1 MQRNTN
7 MMKGGKYKQPWVTY
21 KLHFVIHRLRF
32 LKRKVEHF
40 QSLTIKSRL
49 LGLIA
54 LLLLFSFAL
63 SAQNPHYNVENDFG
77 LWSKVEVDQ
86 KHNKDWKSSY
96 SFAYR
101 RRNNLNSFRNLFFE
115 YAVNRDLKNKF
126 DTGSQFRFTLDDN
139 QEYTF
144 RFAPYLV
151 KAYRLKPITFKYR
164 LKNDVDIPF
173 EQSNGF
179 DFRSRVRNRIEAE
192 YERKKIPV
200 SLDFSVEWFH
210 RYDLSSIW
218 FSNIR
223 ISTDVKYELTKDTK
237 IGIGYFVQQEQNEA
251 EPVRDHVVTVDVSYK
266 L

>member
-7 MMKGGKYKQPWVTY
+7 MMKGGKFKQPWVSNELVSD
-21 KLHFVIHRLRF
+21 KSNLRF
-32 LKRKVEHF
+32 LYSNILRSH
-40 QSLTIKSRL
+40 SLTNRKRFVGLSVL
-49 LGLIA
+49 LI
-54 LLLLFSFAL
+54 LFTITL

>member
-1 MQRNTN
+1 MLTRAFV
-7 MMKGGKYKQPWVTY
+7 KLPFKTY
-21 KLHFVIHRLRF
+21 
-32 LKRKVEHF
+32 
-40 QSLTIKSRL
+40 L
-49 LGLIA
+49 LGTDLQKLNFNSFNRMLNPILNWNLPVLGLSLFLI
-54 LLLLFSFAL
+54 FL
-63 SAQNPHYNVENDFG
+63 SLVLNAQNPHYNVENDFG
-77 LWSKVEVDQ
+77 LWSKIELDQ

-164 LKNDVDIPF
+164 FKNDLDIPF

-210 RYDLSSIW
+210 RYNVSAIW

-223 ISTDVKYELTKDTK
+223 ISTGIQYELSKDAK

-251 EPVRDHVVTVDVSYK
+251 KPVRDHVVSVDVSYE

>member
-1 MQRNTN
+1 MRKDMNMITGFLVNLPWSTNKFNSDLQNLRLLQRNLERS
-7 MMKGGKYKQPWVTY
+7 P
-21 KLHFVIHRLRF
+21 
-32 LKRKVEHF
+32 
-40 QSLTIKSRL
+40 SLTIRMRL
-49 LGLIA
+49 SVLSVLLI
-54 LLLLFSFAL
+54 LFSFAL
-63 SAQNPHYNVENDFG
+63 SAQNPHFNVENDFG
-77 LWSKVEVDQ
+77 IWSKIELDQ

-101 RRNNLNSFRNLFFE
+101 RRNNLSSFRNLFFE

-164 LKNDVDIPF
+164 LKNDVDIPLV
-173 EQSNGF
+173 QSNGF

-192 YERKKIPV
+192 FERKKYPV
-200 SLDFSVEWFH
+200 SADFSVEWFH
-210 RYDLSSIW
+210 RYDAGSIW

-223 ISTDVKYELTKDTK
+223 ISTGMKYELSKDVNV
-237 IGIGYFVQQEQNEA
+237 GIGYFVQQEQNEA
-251 EPVRDHVVTVDVSYK
+251 KPVRDHVVTLDVSYE

>member
-1 MQRNTN
+1 MRKNTN
-7 MMKGGKYKQPWVTY
+7 MIT
-21 KLHFVIHRLRF
+21 RF
-32 LKRKVEHF
+32 LVNLPWNTNKVNSDR
-40 QSLTIKSRL
+40 QKLKLLQRNLDLSSSLIIRMRL
-49 LGLIA
+49 SMLSV
-54 LLLLFSFAL
+54 LLVLSSFAL
-63 SAQNPHYNVENDFG
+63 SAQNPHYIVENDFG
-77 LWSKVEVDQ
+77 LWSKIELDQ

-101 RRNNLNSFRNLFFE
+101 RRNNLSSFRNLFFE

-126 DTGSQFRFTLDDN
+126 DAGSQFRFTLDDN

>member
-1 MQRNTN
+1 MTKN
-7 MMKGGKYKQPWVTY
+7 MLTRAFVKLPFKTY
-21 KLHFVIHRLRF
+21 
-32 LKRKVEHF
+32 
-40 QSLTIKSRL
+40 L
-49 LGLIA
+49 LGTDLQKLNFNSFNRMLNPILNWNLPVLGLSLFLI
-54 LLLLFSFAL
+54 FL
-63 SAQNPHYNVENDFG
+63 SLVLNAQNPHYNVENDFG
-77 LWSKVEVDQ
+77 LWSKIELDQ

-164 LKNDVDIPF
+164 FKNDLDIPF

-210 RYDLSSIW
+210 RYNVSAIW

-223 ISTDVKYELTKDTK
+223 ISTGIQYELSKDAK

-251 EPVRDHVVTVDVSYK
+251 KPVRDHVVSVDVSYE

>member
-1 MQRNTN
+1 MSKNINMITRVLVNLPWSTNKVNSDLQNLRLLQRNLELS
-7 MMKGGKYKQPWVTY
+7 P
-21 KLHFVIHRLRF
+21 
-32 LKRKVEHF
+32 
-40 QSLTIKSRL
+40 SLTIRMRL
-49 LGLIA
+49 SLLSVLLI
-54 LLLLFSFAL
+54 LFSIAL

-77 LWSKVEVDQ
+77 IWSKVELDQ

-96 SFAYR
+96 SFTYR

-126 DTGSQFRFTLDDN
+126 DTGSQFRFTLDDD

-151 KAYRLKPITFKYR
+151 KAYRLKPITLKYR
-164 LKNDVDIPF
+164 LKNDLDIPF

-210 RYDLSSIW
+210 RYNLSAVW

-223 ISTDVKYELTKDTK
+223 ISTGMQYELSKDAK

-251 EPVRDHVVTVDVSYK
+251 KPVRDHVVTVDVSYE

>member
-1 MQRNTN
+1 LVLN
-7 MMKGGKYKQPWVTY
+7 
-21 KLHFVIHRLRF
+21 
-32 LKRKVEHF
+32 
-40 QSLTIKSRL
+40 
-49 LGLIA
+49 
-54 LLLLFSFAL
+54 
-63 SAQNPHYNVENDFG
+63 AQNPHYNVENDFG
-77 LWSKVEVDQ
+77 LWSKIELDQ

-164 LKNDVDIPF
+164 FKNDLDIPF

-210 RYDLSSIW
+210 RYNVSAIW

-223 ISTDVKYELTKDTK
+223 ISTGIQYELSKDAK

-251 EPVRDHVVTVDVSYK
+251 KPVRDHVVSVDVSYE